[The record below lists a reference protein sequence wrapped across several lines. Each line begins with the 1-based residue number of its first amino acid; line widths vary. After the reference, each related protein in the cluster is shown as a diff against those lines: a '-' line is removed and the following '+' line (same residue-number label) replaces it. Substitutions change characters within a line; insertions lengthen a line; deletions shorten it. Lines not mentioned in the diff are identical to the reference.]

1 MKELTIRHLQEYIKA
16 NDYEPEW
23 SNGYFQKLTEEVG
36 ELSEAIRKN
45 KKKGKEDGIKGTI
58 DEELYDVMYY
68 VLALANIYDIDMEK
82 CAYEKEK
89 LNRLRWD
96 RITEL

>member
-1 MKELTIRHLQEYIKA
+1 MKELTIKHLQEYIKT
-16 NDYEPEW
+16 NDFEPEW
-23 SNGYFQKLTEEVG
+23 SNGYFQKLIEEVG

-45 KKKGKEDGIKGTI
+45 KKQGKDGIKGTI

-68 VLALANIYDIDMEK
+68 VLALANIYGVDMES

-89 LNRLRWD
+89 LNKTRWD
-96 RITEL
+96 RNIEL

>member
-1 MKELTIRHLQEYIKA
+1 MKELTIKHLQEYIKI

-23 SNGYFQKLTEEVG
+23 SNGYFQKLIEEVG

-45 KKKGKEDGIKGTI
+45 RKKGKEDGIKGTI

-68 VLALANIYDIDMEK
+68 VLALANVYGVDMES

-89 LNRLRWD
+89 LNKKRWD

>member
-1 MKELTIRHLQEYIKA
+1 MRELTIKHLQEYIKA

-23 SNGYFQKLTEEVG
+23 SNGYFQKLIEEVG

-45 KKKGKEDGIKGTI
+45 KKQKNNSGIKGTI

-68 VLALANIYDIDMEK
+68 VLALANIYDVDMES

-89 LNRLRWD
+89 LNKIRWD
-96 RITEL
+96 RTSEL

>member
-1 MKELTIRHLQEYIKA
+1 MKELTIKHLQEYIKI

-23 SNGYFQKLTEEVG
+23 SNGYFQKLIEEVG

-45 KKKGKEDGIKGTI
+45 RKKGKEEGIKGTI

-68 VLALANIYDIDMEK
+68 VLALANIYGVDMES

-89 LNRLRWD
+89 LNKLRWD
-96 RITEL
+96 RATEL